1 MLWKKGLLLFIYSA
15 LNKFPLSSKTGGNY
29 IDIYGSNY
37 IELRAY
43 YVNDIDYYGMKMRE
57 TYAVSDDVDE

>member
-1 MLWKKGLLLFIYSA
+1 MKKRTTIIHLF
-15 LNKFPLSSKTGGNY
+15 FPKHFLYPQKLVENY

>member
-1 MLWKKGLLLFIYSA
+1 MQGNKLVLWKKGLLLFIYSA
-15 LNKFPLSSKTGGNY
+15 LKNYY
-29 IDIYGSNY
+29 IDIYCSNY

-43 YVNDIDYYGMKMRE
+43 YVNDIDYYGMKMQE